1 MGTVRQAVI
10 EHVRAKNQESN
21 QAWQDTHHY
30 DEPRL
35 FVSDIGHCPRAAYY
49 SAFGH
54 FEGHPFCVE
63 RTHPF
68 DDYVVEILR
77 AGYVW
82 EHQTGLALRHALD
95 GAVHWQK
102 DDLALE
108 VQNGI
113 WLWPGSSGTGTPLH
127 RAGAM
132 SHVLPGVGRRLRRR
146 NGFPH
151 RDERP

>member
-1 MGTVRQAVI
+1 MNIIRGIVI
-10 EHVRAKNQESN
+10 KHVRAKQEESN
-21 QAWQDTHHY
+21 QAWEDTHHY

-49 SAFGH
+49 NAFGH

-82 EHQTGLALRHALD
+82 G
-95 GAVHWQK
+95 
-102 DDLALE
+102 
-108 VQNGI
+108 
-113 WLWPGSSGTGTPLH
+113 
-127 RAGAM
+127 
-132 SHVLPGVGRRLRRR
+132 
-146 NGFPH
+146 
-151 RDERP
+151 